1 MQLSDRF
8 WAAGSLEW
16 TCTQS
21 GCAARVGMHPQGL
34 SSSQETGAAPAERVS
49 ERGWAGRT
57 CGMGFLTSGDFGS
70 SSE

>member
-8 WAAGSLEW
+8 WGAGSLEW
-16 TCTQS
+16 TCTRS

-34 SSSQETGAAPAERVS
+34 SSSQETGTAPAEQVS
-49 ERGWAGRT
+49 ERGRAVRT
-57 CGMGFLTSGDFGS
+57 CRMGFLTSGDFGS